1 MIWQQNQ
8 DLASSDQSYLK
19 NDSASLVCLAN
30 SAEDMFPWV
39 PFNVGLIK
47 NLSQGAFQ
55 ESRSAIRHYREF
67 CLANNFEI

>member
-8 DLASSDQSYLK
+8 DLASPDQSYLK

-39 PFNVGLIK
+39 PFKVGLIK
-47 NLSQGAFQ
+47 NLIWPYNTYCPKVASLLIQALKC
-55 ESRSAIRHYREF
+55 R
-67 CLANNFEI
+67 